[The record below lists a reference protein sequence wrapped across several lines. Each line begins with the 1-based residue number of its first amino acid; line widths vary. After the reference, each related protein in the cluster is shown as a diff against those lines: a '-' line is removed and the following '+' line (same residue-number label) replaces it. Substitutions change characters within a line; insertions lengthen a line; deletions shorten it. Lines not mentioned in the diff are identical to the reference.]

1 MRARVHS
8 TENAAQPLE
17 TSQRRQTQANP
28 QRTHKIG
35 LPVGN
40 TVRMQVQHFIDVLP
54 AFLLACVILAVLPG
68 PATALFLHRSVRDG
82 RAAGMAAVVGN
93 EIGIFGWT
101 LAGGAGLSALLMAN
115 RALSLALHIVGA
127 AILIWL
133 GISAWRHA
141 KLPAAVDVPLP
152 PRGRTPAA
160 AFRASLIS
168 IAANPKAAAFGIA
181 VIPQFLPS
189 SGPVL
194 PTLLALAV
202 LQLVVDTA
210 WCAGVVLAANRAR
223 ELLSRAHIRRRIE
236 RALGAVL
243 MALGVGLAADAH

>member
-1 MRARVHS
+1 V
-8 TENAAQPLE
+8 
-17 TSQRRQTQANP
+17 
-28 QRTHKIG
+28 
-35 LPVGN
+35 N
-40 TVRMQVQHFIDVLP
+40 TQVQHLIDVMP
-54 AFLLACVILAVLPG
+54 AFLLACLILAALPG

-82 RAAGMAAVVGN
+82 RAAGLAAVVGN

-101 LAGGAGLSALLMAN
+101 LAGGAGLSVLLMAN
-115 RALSLALHIVGA
+115 RALSVALHVIGA

-133 GISAWRHA
+133 GISAWRNA
-141 KLPAAVDVPLP
+141 KQATDGEVPLP

-160 AFRASLIS
+160 AFRASLVS

-194 PTLLALAV
+194 PTLLVLAV
-202 LQLVVDTA
+202 IQLVLDTA
-210 WCAGVVLAANRAR
+210 WCAGVVLAADRAR

-236 RALGAVL
+236 RAMGAAL
-243 MALGVGLAADAH
+243 MALGVGLAADAR